1 MVIVKTFMYR
11 SHLDQISSSV
21 DTSSAPCGERRCW
34 KYCLAD
40 FHGKKMSNSVRVPV
54 VHHSGPLWA

>member
-21 DTSSAPCGERRCW
+21 DTSSAPCAVIDLNKNIIKCSYAKFSEIH
-34 KYCLAD
+34 LQ
-40 FHGKKMSNSVRVPV
+40 
-54 VHHSGPLWA
+54 

>member
-21 DTSSAPCGERRCW
+21 DNSSAPWPPKCGINYQELNKIEKFANICKSLHFR
-34 KYCLAD
+34 
-40 FHGKKMSNSVRVPV
+40 
-54 VHHSGPLWA
+54 